1 MAEERHV
8 RAKRG
13 HDGNDVLNL
22 PLHGVLGGVFARASA
37 AAIHGVDGEAARQ
50 NGGDEPERGV
60 IGVVPCTRTSGG
72 PAPSRQHPIEVPSA
86 ERIRSIPSSVM
97 AGDSVPGAPYRFFGR
112 SEMLCI
118 EA

>member
-1 MAEERHV
+1 MRFHELSLA
-8 RAKRG
+8 
-13 HDGNDVLNL
+13 DGL
-22 PLHGVLGGVFARASA
+22 PP
-37 AAIHGVDGEAARQ
+37 RQ
-50 NGGDEPERGV
+50 TQQCR
-60 IGVVPCTRTSGG
+60 VVPCTRTSGA